1 MNDTQFDRLCVVE
14 VYDHP
19 AEVTQFFGGF
29 GLLEGVRKSIRS
41 FKSGSYFEVGV
52 AYSRL
57 FNVMDT
63 SNYNENSADA
73 VPFKR
78 KPGSFEDDIDA
89 LSLFFGLQIPL

>member
-1 MNDTQFDRLCVVE
+1 MNDTQFDRLCVAE

-19 AEVTQFFGGF
+19 NEVTQFFCGF
-29 GLLEGVRKSIRS
+29 GFVAGARRAIQSL
-41 FKSGSYFEVGV
+41 KSGSHFEVGV

-63 SNYNENSADA
+63 TNYNEDSADA